1 MRKDSTSVW
10 KQALRNGFIAGG
22 VAILVSL
29 VGLVE
34 AFGDDYIIRGLI
46 TVGELI
52 LLFPIF
58 LFAYLTIR
66 GNSGQSRATQLG
78 MTALIGLVA
87 GLMLTLLV
95 IVGSTTNMREM
106 FVNASPAL
114 FNMLTRG
121 VPFPLGAL
129 MSSDPVYP
137 GGLDHA
143 GFYPDSRTIS
153 QTSYAGYSVGHYF
166 GHTARP
172 APADQ
177 RLPGR
182 TALHHSEIR

>member
-1 MRKDSTSVW
+1 MRKDSSSIW

-34 AFGDDYIIRGLI
+34 AFGDAYIIRGLI

-52 LLFPIF
+52 LLFPVF
-58 LFAYLTIR
+58 LFAYLSIR
-66 GNSGQSRATQLG
+66 GSSGQSRISQLG

-95 IVGSTTNMREM
+95 ILGSQTNMREM

-114 FNMLTRG
+114 FNLLTRG

-129 MSSDPVYP
+129 SSVT
-137 GGLDHA
+137 GIAALISWG
-143 GFYPDSRTIS
+143 YPDPERSRKPIT
-153 QTSYAGYSVGHYF
+153 QGLLGHYF
-166 GHTARP
+166 RQLRP
-172 APADQ
+172 GPADQ
-177 RLPGR
+177 HHTGR
-182 TALHHSEIR
+182 ATLHYL